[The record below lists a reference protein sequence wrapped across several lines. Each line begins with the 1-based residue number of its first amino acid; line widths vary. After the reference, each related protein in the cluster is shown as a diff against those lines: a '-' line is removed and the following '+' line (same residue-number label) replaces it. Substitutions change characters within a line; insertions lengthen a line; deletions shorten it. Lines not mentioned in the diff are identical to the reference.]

1 MIIGIDAHK
10 YSNEICVLDDAGNT
24 TETFAIANN
33 VPELNNFILKYKKFN
48 PQIAIESSTSGKFVA
63 KTLKNGSLNVH
74 LGNPIGIAAIYSSA
88 KKTDKNDAHILAK
101 LLRLNELP
109 ESYLPPEEIDE
120 MRSIVRY
127 RKSLSEDMTAIK
139 NKVHSLLTVNGL
151 TIDNVT
157 DIFGNIGLKQ
167 ILKSTEKLSKTD
179 MFVMTDLLSRYK
191 DMKTRI
197 EEVQKQLAGMGK
209 EIDEVKLLMSLP
221 GIDYYSAIA
230 IYSEI
235 GDINR
240 FPDRDHLASYTGLV
254 PKVTQSG
261 SQERYGHITK
271 RGPSILRSVIVMA
284 AHTLIKISKR
294 FKKFYLRI
302 VRRLGKNRAII
313 AVARKLAEII
323 YMILK
328 KKEAYKEDEEI
339 NKLHGRKVNNMMVQG
354 NKVSKIDKENIE
366 RLIGDIGIT

>member
-1 MIIGIDAHK
+1 
-10 YSNEICVLDDAGNT
+10 
-24 TETFAIANN
+24 
-33 VPELNNFILKYKKFN
+33 
-48 PQIAIESSTSGKFVA
+48 
-63 KTLKNGSLNVH
+63 
-74 LGNPIGIAAIYSSA
+74 
-88 KKTDKNDAHILAK
+88 
-101 LLRLNELP
+101 
-109 ESYLPPEEIDE
+109 
-120 MRSIVRY
+120 
-127 RKSLSEDMTAIK
+127 
-139 NKVHSLLTVNGL
+139 
-151 TIDNVT
+151 
-157 DIFGNIGLKQ
+157 
-167 ILKSTEKLSKTD
+167 

-240 FPDRDHLASYTGLV
+240 FPDRDHFASYTGLV

-354 NKVSKIDKENIE
+354 NKVSKIGKENIE